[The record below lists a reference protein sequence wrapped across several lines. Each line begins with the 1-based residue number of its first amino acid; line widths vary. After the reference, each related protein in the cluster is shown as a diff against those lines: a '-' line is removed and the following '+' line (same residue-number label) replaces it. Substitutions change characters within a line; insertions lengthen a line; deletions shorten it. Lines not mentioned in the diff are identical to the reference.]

1 MTTKKTN
8 KISAHGLWRQSW
20 IVTLWSGHSMQL
32 GSLSLILLIGFY
44 IGCQKSAHNFFSPP
58 RTFLVLINPE
68 VVQSTHHK
76 QPAKQDEFSGASSQ
90 NANICYA

>member
-1 MTTKKTN
+1 MAPVMDCN
-8 KISAHGLWRQSW
+8 VVVRAQHAVRQP
-20 IVTLWSGHSMQL
+20 
-32 GSLSLILLIGFY
+32 LSYSTDRFLHWMPEK
-44 IGCQKSAHNFFSPP
+44 CSHFFFPP